1 MSLPSSS
8 RLPLQ
13 NLTLAPASSK
23 SYNKSLRSFLS
34 HSRLSFQQLL
44 SLPAPNLDRLLSLY
58 IQHSYN
64 TASPFTYASH
74 ALHAIIFHRPDV
86 KASMF
91 ISRQCIKG
99 WERVKTTLSY
109 PPITWEVTVS
119 IACNMAQRGLHGP
132 AVACLLAFDCYLRV
146 GELTRIRLRDV
157 VLPNDPRM
165 GRAHS
170 AMAVILA
177 QTKTGR
183 NQSVALDRQSVCDV
197 LCAWVARVASSAG
210 TGNPLIFAF
219 SPDYLRRALKQSCA
233 ELGLSDCH
241 YVPHSFRHGG
251 ASADFLMHGSVKRV
265 QFRGRWKQMESLR
278 TYVQA
283 ARALLAAQ
291 NIPPALNQLGMQL
304 SDSLPE
310 VMAHFLSSVPEVTA
324 AARQRRVAFSF

>member
-1 MSLPSSS
+1 MSLLSSS

-13 NLTLAPASSK
+13 NLALAPASTK

-34 HSRLSFQQLL
+34 HARLSTQQLL
-44 SLPAPNLDRLLSLY
+44 SLPAPTLDRLLSLY

-64 TASPFTYASH
+64 TSSPFTYASH
-74 ALHAIIFHRPDV
+74 ALHAVIFHRPDV

-91 ISRQCIKG
+91 VSRQCIKG
-99 WERVKTTLSY
+99 WERVKKTLSY
-109 PPITWEVTVS
+109 PPLTWEITVA

-132 AVACLLAFDCYLRV
+132 AVACLVAFDCYLRV

-170 AMAVILA
+170 AMAVCLA
-177 QTKTGR
+177 QTKTGK
-183 NQSVALDRQSVCDV
+183 NQSVALDRQPVCDV
-197 LCAWVARVASSAG
+197 LCAWVHRISSTAG
-210 TGNPLIFAF
+210 TGNPYIFAF
-219 SPDYLRRALKQSCA
+219 SPDYLRRALRQSCL
-233 ELGLSDCH
+233 ELGLSHCH

-251 ASADFLMHGSVKRV
+251 ASADFLIHGSIERV

-278 TYVQA
+278 TYVQS

-291 NIPPALNQLGMQL
+291 SIPPALNQLGMQL

-310 VMAHFLSSVPEVTA
+310 VLAHFLSTVPEVT
-324 AARQRRVAFSF
+324 ARQRRVAFRL